1 MKFPRETS
9 HRAERQPE
17 DCSDKCCTATQNENS
32 VITCAHALLE
42 QYGERAE
49 QKARRQIS
57 WSRAREAEREVAFWT
72 AVLERPVEWPLP
84 VSRIHVLP
92 DEHKRQGP

>member
-1 MKFPRETS
+1 MLPQT
-9 HRAERQPE
+9 
-17 DCSDKCCTATQNENS
+17 ENS
-32 VITCAHALLE
+32 VIACAHALLE

-57 WSRAREAEREVAFWT
+57 WSRARKAEREVAFWT
-72 AVLERPVEWPLP
+72 AVLERLLDSSLP

-92 DEHKRQGP
+92 DEHKRQSP